1 MCVSLDDGAGDQ
13 AQGHRTCVQKVKGHL
28 DDADKSA
35 DDKERCVFTL
45 HVTGHVIYNAGYKFG
60 IMKICFMF
68 SAAHQGCIYLI
79 NSKKIMK
86 YCFLCEYVLNC
97 NLFLYFQH
105 H

>member
-60 IMKICFMF
+60 LMKIFLF
-68 SAAHQGCIYLI
+68 SSAHQGCIYLI
-79 NSKKIMK
+79 NSTKNMK
-86 YCFLCEYVLNC
+86 YYCFLCEYI
-97 NLFLYFQH
+97 Y
-105 H
+105 

>member
-1 MCVSLDDGAGDQ
+1 MCVSLDDGAGDRLELLAAQ

-60 IMKICFMF
+60 LMKIF
-68 SAAHQGCIYLI
+68 
-79 NSKKIMK
+79 
-86 YCFLCEYVLNC
+86 YVLC
-97 NLFLYFQH
+97 CSPRLHLFD
-105 H
+105 